1 MTKSV
6 LQIRKIASDS
16 LNAEF
21 LRKNF
26 KATVQQ
32 LLAQD
37 KAYSLMCPSKGT
49 QPHWKRI
56 LFEVVPMVRQLG
68 IPTFFMTF

>member
-1 MTKSV
+1 M
-6 LQIRKIASDS
+6 RKIVSDS

-26 KATVQQ
+26 KTTVQQ
-32 LLAQD
+32 LLAQN
-37 KAYSLMCPSKGT
+37 KAYSLMCSSKGT

-56 LFEVVPMVRQLG
+56 LFEVVPMVRQFG
-68 IPTFFMTF
+68 IPTFSMTF